1 MICIAIDS
9 CVSHRC
15 WWHWNWSSLRMASST
30 VDGSWY
36 FLIFLPSLNWKR
48 SDTHLK
54 SLFLKCRACV
64 CVWLLIFWFAVHVPI
79 KLFWV
84 CSGSGSGKI
93 QYSSDDDSC
102 SVVISIVLIVIF
114 WANGL
119 CCMRRL
125 PKRSDDFGLDILILL
140 LGIRDSQVF
149 SVRFYFGGPLF
160 QGLSKHFWSP
170 QK

>member
-1 MICIAIDS
+1 MMCIVVDS
-9 CVSHRC
+9 CVLHRC

-36 FLIFLPSLNWKR
+36 FLIVLPSLNWKR

-64 CVWLLIFWFAVHVPI
+64 WVWLLIVWVAVHVPI

-84 CSGSGSGKI
+84 RSGSGKI

-102 SVVISIVLIVIF
+102 SVVISIELIVIF

-125 PKRSDDFGLDILILL
+125 PERSDDFGLDILILL
-140 LGIRDSQVF
+140 LGIRDSQLC
-149 SVRFYFGGPLF
+149 SVRF
-160 QGLSKHFWSP
+160 
-170 QK
+170 